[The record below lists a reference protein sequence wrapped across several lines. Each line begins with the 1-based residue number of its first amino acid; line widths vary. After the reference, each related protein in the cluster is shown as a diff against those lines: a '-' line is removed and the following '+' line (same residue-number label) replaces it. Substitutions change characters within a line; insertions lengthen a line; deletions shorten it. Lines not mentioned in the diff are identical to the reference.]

1 MVTNSFSEKVIN
13 WYELHGRHD
22 LQWRKAITPYR
33 IWISEIMLQQ
43 TQVVTVEPYFK
54 KFIKK
59 YPTLKSIKNASEDEI
74 LTLWSGLGFYKRAR
88 NIFQTKEIIHS
99 EHKGRFPKTFEEII
113 KLPGI
118 GKSTAGAIMSIAH
131 QVPTPILDGNVKRIL
146 QRYFSD
152 GKNVFS
158 EKELWDLSSSVSIA
172 TNSNLFTQG
181 IMDIGATV
189 CTPQNPEC
197 SRCPISANCSSA
209 FLKVEA
215 TKSKRI
221 IDLKTIKME
230 LSLFVAD
237 QEVLL
242 RKVDDQEILFE
253 AYEFSKNLRKL
264 FVFRCFW
271 PKKLIPN
278 QPNLFPRG
286 GYNFSGRIASAIEGR
301 RNVGGTMLA
310 IALANV
316 DSQNKALSKLQNL
329 ANRRI
334 SFVY

>member
-131 QVPTPILDGNVKRIL
+131 KIPTPILDGNVKRIL
-146 QRYFSD
+146 KRYFSD
-152 GKNVFS
+152 DKNTFN
-158 EKELWDLSSSVSIA
+158 EKELWNLSSSVSIA
-172 TNSNLFTQG
+172 TNSNFYTQG
-181 IMDIGATV
+181 IMDIGATL

-197 SRCPISANCSSA
+197 SRCPLSANCNSA
-209 FLKVEA
+209 FLKTE
-215 TKSKRI
+215 TIKSKKI

-230 LSLFVAD
+230 LSLFEA
-237 QEVLL
+237 
-242 RKVDDQEILFE
+242 DQEIL
-253 AYEFSKNLRKL
+253 LRKIEDQEIWRGL
-264 FVFRCFW
+264 WSLPYTNEYSSKIRSYKIEKIKHRLSHRILEININLKKVTKKFI
-271 PKKLIPN
+271 PKN
-278 QPNLFPRG
+278 
-286 GYNFSGRIASAIEGR
+286 NFQYQWVKVNDVE
-301 RNVGGTMLA
+301 N
-310 IALANV
+310 IALPKPIKKIIKNYGKEN
-316 DSQNKALSKLQNL
+316 SL
-329 ANRRI
+329 
-334 SFVY
+334 

>member
-131 QVPTPILDGNVKRIL
+131 KIPTPILDGNVKRIL
-146 QRYFSD
+146 KRYFSD
-152 GKNVFS
+152 DKSIFN
-158 EKELWDLSSSVSIA
+158 EKELWNLSSSVSIA
-172 TNSNLFTQG
+172 TNSNFYTQG
-181 IMDIGATV
+181 IMDIGATL

-197 SRCPISANCSSA
+197 SRCPLSANCNSA
-209 FLKVEA
+209 FLKTE
-215 TKSKRI
+215 TIKSKKI

-230 LSLFVAD
+230 LSLFEA
-237 QEVLL
+237 
-242 RKVDDQEILFE
+242 DQEIL
-253 AYEFSKNLRKL
+253 LRKIEDQEIWRGL
-264 FVFRCFW
+264 WSLPYTNEYSSKIRSYKIEKIKHRLSHRILEININLKKVTKKFI
-271 PKKLIPN
+271 PKN
-278 QPNLFPRG
+278 
-286 GYNFSGRIASAIEGR
+286 NFQYQWVKVNDVE
-301 RNVGGTMLA
+301 N
-310 IALANV
+310 IALPKPIKKIIKNYGKE
-316 DSQNKALSKLQNL
+316 NPL
-329 ANRRI
+329 
-334 SFVY
+334 

>member
-43 TQVVTVEPYFK
+43 TQVVTVKPYFK

-59 YPTLKSIKNASEDEI
+59 YPTLKSIQDASEDEI

-131 QVPTPILDGNVKRIL
+131 QIPTPILDGNVKRIL

-152 GKNVFS
+152 GKNIFS
-158 EKELWDLSSSVSIA
+158 EKELWDLSLSVSNA
-172 TNSNLFTQG
+172 TNSNFYTQG
-181 IMDIGATV
+181 IMDIGATL

-197 SRCPISANCSSA
+197 SRCPLSPNCDSA
-209 FLKVEA
+209 FLRVEA
-215 TKSKRI
+215 IKSKKI
-221 IDLKTIKME
+221 TDLKTIKME

-237 QEVLL
+237 QEILL
-242 RKVDDQEILFE
+242 RKIDDQEIWRGLWSLPYTNE
-253 AYEFSKNLRKL
+253 SSSKVRTYNIEKIKHRLSHRILEININLKKVTKK
-264 FVFRCFW
+264 FI
-271 PKKLIPN
+271 PKN
-278 QPNLFPRG
+278 
-286 GYNFSGRIASAIEGR
+286 NFQYQWVKVNDVE
-301 RNVGGTMLA
+301 N
-310 IALANV
+310 IALPKPIKKIIKNYGKE
-316 DSQNKALSKLQNL
+316 NPL
-329 ANRRI
+329 
-334 SFVY
+334 

>member
-1 MVTNSFSEKVIN
+1 MLTNSFSEKVIN

-43 TQVVTVEPYFK
+43 TQVVTVKPYFK

-59 YPTLKSIKNASEDEI
+59 YPTLKSIQDASEDEI

-88 NIFQTKEIIHS
+88 NIFQTKEIIHL
-99 EHKGRFPKTFEEII
+99 EHNGRFPKTFEEII

-131 QVPTPILDGNVKRIL
+131 KIPTPILDGNVKRIL

-152 GKNVFS
+152 NKNIFS
-158 EKELWDLSSSVSIA
+158 EKELWNLSLSVSNA
-172 TNSNLFTQG
+172 TNSNLYTQG

-197 SRCPISANCSSA
+197 SRCPLSANCDSA

-215 TKSKRI
+215 IKSKKI
-221 IDLKTIKME
+221 TDLKTIKME
-230 LSLFVAD
+230 LSLFVAN

-242 RKVDDQEILFE
+242 RKIDDQEIWRGLWSLPYTNE
-253 AYEFSKNLRKL
+253 SSSKVRANKIEKIKHRLSHRILEIDINL
-264 FVFRCFW
+264 
-271 PKKLIPN
+271 KKVTKKFIPRN
-278 QPNLFPRG
+278 
-286 GYNFSGRIASAIEGR
+286 NFLYQWVKVRDVEH
-301 RNVGGTMLA
+301 
-310 IALANV
+310 IALPKPIKKIIKNYGKE
-316 DSQNKALSKLQNL
+316 NPL
-329 ANRRI
+329 
-334 SFVY
+334 

>member
-1 MVTNSFSEKVIN
+1 LVTNSFSEKVIN

-131 QVPTPILDGNVKRIL
+131 KIPTPILDGNVKRIL
-146 QRYFSD
+146 KRYFSD
-152 GKNVFS
+152 DKNIFN
-158 EKELWDLSSSVSIA
+158 EKELWNLSSSVSIA
-172 TNSNLFTQG
+172 TNSNFYTQG
-181 IMDIGATV
+181 IMDIGATL

-197 SRCPISANCSSA
+197 SRCPLSANCNSA
-209 FLKVEA
+209 FLKTE
-215 TKSKRI
+215 TIKSKKI

-230 LSLFVAD
+230 LSLFEA
-237 QEVLL
+237 
-242 RKVDDQEILFE
+242 DQEIL
-253 AYEFSKNLRKL
+253 LRKIEDQEIWRGL
-264 FVFRCFW
+264 WSLPYTNEYSSKIRSYKIDKIKHRLSHRILEININLKKVTKKFI
-271 PKKLIPN
+271 PKN
-278 QPNLFPRG
+278 
-286 GYNFSGRIASAIEGR
+286 NFQYQWVKVNDVE
-301 RNVGGTMLA
+301 N
-310 IALANV
+310 IALPKPIKKIIKNYGKE
-316 DSQNKALSKLQNL
+316 NPL
-329 ANRRI
+329 
-334 SFVY
+334 

>member
-22 LQWRKAITPYR
+22 LQWRKTITPYR
-33 IWISEIMLQQ
+33 IWVSEIMLQQ
-43 TQVVTVEPYFK
+43 TQVVTVKSYFK

-131 QVPTPILDGNVKRIL
+131 KIPTPILDGNVKRIL
-146 QRYFSD
+146 KRYFSD
-152 GKNVFS
+152 DKNIFN
-158 EKELWDLSSSVSIA
+158 EKELWNLSSSVSIA
-172 TNSNLFTQG
+172 TNSNFYTQG
-181 IMDIGATV
+181 IMDIGATL

-197 SRCPISANCSSA
+197 SRCPLSANCNSA
-209 FLKVEA
+209 FLKTE
-215 TKSKRI
+215 TIKSKKI

-230 LSLFVAD
+230 LSLFEA
-237 QEVLL
+237 
-242 RKVDDQEILFE
+242 DQEIL
-253 AYEFSKNLRKL
+253 LRKIEDQEIWRGL
-264 FVFRCFW
+264 WSLPYTNEYSSKIRSYKIEKIKHRLSHRILEININLKKVTKKFI
-271 PKKLIPN
+271 PKN
-278 QPNLFPRG
+278 
-286 GYNFSGRIASAIEGR
+286 NFQYQWVKVSDVE
-301 RNVGGTMLA
+301 N
-310 IALANV
+310 IALPKPIKKIIKNYGKE
-316 DSQNKALSKLQNL
+316 NPL
-329 ANRRI
+329 
-334 SFVY
+334 

>member
-131 QVPTPILDGNVKRIL
+131 KIPTPILDGNVKRIL
-146 QRYFSD
+146 KRYFSD
-152 GKNVFS
+152 DKSIFN
-158 EKELWDLSSSVSIA
+158 EKELWNLSSSVSIA
-172 TNSNLFTQG
+172 TNSNFYTQG
-181 IMDIGATV
+181 IMDIGATL

-197 SRCPISANCSSA
+197 SRCPLSANCNSA
-209 FLKVEA
+209 FLKTE
-215 TKSKRI
+215 TIKSKKI

-230 LSLFVAD
+230 LSLFEA
-237 QEVLL
+237 
-242 RKVDDQEILFE
+242 DQEIL
-253 AYEFSKNLRKL
+253 LRKIEDQEIWRGL
-264 FVFRCFW
+264 WSLPYTNEYSSKIRPYKIEKIKHRLSHRILEININLKKVTKKFI
-271 PKKLIPN
+271 PKN
-278 QPNLFPRG
+278 
-286 GYNFSGRIASAIEGR
+286 NFQYQWVKVNDVE
-301 RNVGGTMLA
+301 N
-310 IALANV
+310 IALPKPIKKIIKNYGKE
-316 DSQNKALSKLQNL
+316 NPL
-329 ANRRI
+329 
-334 SFVY
+334 

>member
-1 MVTNSFSEKVIN
+1 LVTNSFSEKVIN

-131 QVPTPILDGNVKRIL
+131 KIPTPILDGNVKRIL
-146 QRYFSD
+146 KRYFSD
-152 GKNVFS
+152 DKNIFN
-158 EKELWDLSSSVSIA
+158 EKELWNLSSSVSIA
-172 TNSNLFTQG
+172 TNSNFYTQG
-181 IMDIGATV
+181 IMDIGATL

-197 SRCPISANCSSA
+197 SRCPLNANCNSA
-209 FLKVEA
+209 FLITE
-215 TKSKRI
+215 TIKSKKI

-230 LSLFVAD
+230 LSLFEAD
-237 QEVLL
+237 HEILL
-242 RKVDDQEILFE
+242 RKIEDQEIWRGLWSLPYTNE
-253 AYEFSKNLRKL
+253 YSSKIRSYKIEKIKHRLSHRILEININLKKVTKK
-264 FVFRCFW
+264 FI
-271 PKKLIPN
+271 PKN
-278 QPNLFPRG
+278 
-286 GYNFSGRIASAIEGR
+286 NFQYQWVKVNDVE
-301 RNVGGTMLA
+301 N
-310 IALANV
+310 IALPKPIKKIIKNYGKE
-316 DSQNKALSKLQNL
+316 NPL
-329 ANRRI
+329 
-334 SFVY
+334 

>member
-1 MVTNSFSEKVIN
+1 LVTNSFSEKVIN

-54 KFIKK
+54 RFIKK

-131 QVPTPILDGNVKRIL
+131 KIPTPILDGNVKRIL
-146 QRYFSD
+146 KRYFSD
-152 GKNVFS
+152 DKNIFN
-158 EKELWDLSSSVSIA
+158 EKELWNLSSSVSIA
-172 TNSNLFTQG
+172 TNSNFYTQG
-181 IMDIGATV
+181 IMDIGATL

-197 SRCPISANCSSA
+197 SRCPLSANCNSA
-209 FLKVEA
+209 FLKTE
-215 TKSKRI
+215 TIKSKKI

-230 LSLFVAD
+230 LSLFEA
-237 QEVLL
+237 
-242 RKVDDQEILFE
+242 DQEIL
-253 AYEFSKNLRKL
+253 LRKIEDQEIWRGL
-264 FVFRCFW
+264 WSLPYTNEYSSKIRSYKIEKIKHRLSHRILEININLKKVTKKFI
-271 PKKLIPN
+271 PKN
-278 QPNLFPRG
+278 
-286 GYNFSGRIASAIEGR
+286 NFQYQWVKVNDVE
-301 RNVGGTMLA
+301 N
-310 IALANV
+310 IALPKPIKKIIKNYGKE
-316 DSQNKALSKLQNL
+316 NPL
-329 ANRRI
+329 
-334 SFVY
+334 

>member
-1 MVTNSFSEKVIN
+1 LVTNSFSEKVIN

-22 LQWRKAITPYR
+22 LQWRKSITPYR

-88 NIFQTKEIIHS
+88 NIFQTKEIIHL

-131 QVPTPILDGNVKRIL
+131 KIPTPILDGNVKRIL
-146 QRYFSD
+146 KRYFSD
-152 GKNVFS
+152 DKNIFN
-158 EKELWDLSSSVSIA
+158 EKELWNLSSSVSIA
-172 TNSNLFTQG
+172 TNSNFYTQG
-181 IMDIGATV
+181 IMDIGATL

-197 SRCPISANCSSA
+197 SRCPLSANCNSA
-209 FLKVEA
+209 FLKTE
-215 TKSKRI
+215 TIKSKKI

-230 LSLFVAD
+230 LSLFEA
-237 QEVLL
+237 
-242 RKVDDQEILFE
+242 DQEIL
-253 AYEFSKNLRKL
+253 LRKIEDQEIWRGL
-264 FVFRCFW
+264 WSLPYTNEYSSKIRSYKIEKIKHRLSHRILEININL
-271 PKKLIPN
+271 KKS
-278 QPNLFPRG
+278 
-286 GYNFSGRIASAIEGR
+286 Y
-301 RNVGGTMLA
+301 
-310 IALANV
+310 
-316 DSQNKALSKLQNL
+316 KK
-329 ANRRI
+329 
-334 SFVY
+334 VYP